1 MDIPWEV
8 INVYFRD
15 NPQFL
20 VKHHLDSYNSFFYQ
34 QLPQIFKE
42 NNPIRLR
49 QGQDPTTGQYKYE
62 CNLYLGGRDG
72 SKIYL
77 GKPIIYD
84 NDDNMHFMYPNEA
97 RLRNMTYGLS
107 IHYDVDVEFFVVG
120 EDGTRKESEIS
131 LPKIY
136 LGRFPIMLQSKLC
149 ILNGLAPSVRFN
161 MGECKNDPGGYFII
175 DGKEKVIICQEKFA
189 NNTLNVRDK
198 VNDIYSHAAEI
209 RSVSEDASKPTRTLA
224 IRIVA
229 PTESLT
235 NNQIVVNIPNIRK
248 PVPLFIVMRALG
260 IISDKEII
268 KYCLLDIEDNDHYVD
283 LFRPSIHDAGY
294 IFTQQTAL
302 EYMRLLTKQKT
313 VNSVLNI
320 LSNYFLPHI
329 GELNF
334 NEKALYLG
342 YMVKRLLLVFTKEEK
357 ATNRDS
363 YAYKRIEDSGMLI
376 YQLFREYY
384 NLQWH
389 DIYKRIDKEYFYH
402 KPTYQGENFPNLITE
417 NLSLIFSQRIVEE
430 GFRKAFKGNWGAQA
444 HTKRLGVV
452 QDLNRLSFFGF
463 LSHLRKINLP
473 LPGDSAKI
481 IAPRLLG
488 ATQWGMICPIHT
500 PDGGNVGLH
509 KHMSIAAQITTACSG
524 QSIIQWLRIVGLSL
538 LNESKLSYLA
548 KTTKIFV
555 NGAWVGVHRNPQEMV
570 NLMKVYR
577 LNGIIPIYWSIY
589 WHRERREISIW
600 TDAGRLTRP
609 VFYIYNN
616 KISYDATIAKEKIE
630 SGSLD
635 WNECISGFGK
645 KKIDIRNNKC
655 QIVDPVKLY
664 EFGADPIK
672 LRENAGIITYLDVQE
687 EEGALISK
695 EEITPL
701 TTHVEIHP
709 SLILGMMANMIAFP
723 ENNPLPRNLFSC
735 GQSKQAV
742 SLFHSNYQ
750 NRIDKMSVVL
760 NNGQLPIVKSRY
772 LKIITN
778 EEHPYGE
785 NAIVA
790 IACFTGFNVE
800 DAVIFNR
807 AALDRGIFRTTYFT
821 MYEAHEESSKVG
833 DSIIDSKFCN
843 IENENV
849 VGLKP
854 GFDYSHLDE
863 HGLIKENTPINDKT
877 ILIGKSMNSLT
888 SSSTMMDMSK
898 GPKKGQLGMVDKSFM
913 TEGEEGYRLAKI
925 RIREER
931 IPAMGDK
938 FSSRV
943 GQKGTI
949 GLILEEE
956 NMPFTADGL
965 RPDIIV
971 NPHAMPSRMTI
982 GQLIECLMGKACVLY
997 GGFGDCTAWVNKG
1010 PKDKQFGKMLT
1021 RQGFHSSGT
1030 EVLYNGMT
1038 GEQLEA
1044 SIYIGPTYYMRLKHM
1059 VKDKINYRTRGPR
1072 TALTRQTIGGR
1083 AKDGGLR
1090 IGEMDRDVIIGH
1102 GMSGFLNESFLA
1114 RGDEFYVA
1122 ICNKTGTIAIY
1133 NESKDIFLS
1142 PMADG
1147 PIKFVTNKDES
1158 LNIVNISRFGRSF
1171 SIVRVPYAFKLLYQE
1186 LQAMNI
1192 QIRIITD
1199 ANVDQLTSLKK
1210 GDDIRKLTG
1219 WNTIKQVSEETRK
1232 ILGKIKPMKPPPRPA
1247 PRVRPPP
1254 PKKEPEPAK
1263 TGQIREIA
1271 IPAGK
1276 NPGDILL
1283 VDIDDNTQ
1291 VEIEVPEGVTE
1302 GDILEFEIPPPKS
1315 IFYNPKEDQ
1324 HLEGEAPTG
1333 TNRFAPP
1340 GVTPPA
1346 PESESSEEE
1355 EEDDPK
1361 YEASQP
1367 IDSTDSPEYIVN
1379 SPDYTKA
1386 ASLDDPEPVPDSNL
1400 LTTIEQNKT
1409 DEEESEGGGET
1420 KKIN

>member
-1 MDIPWEV
+1 
-8 INVYFRD
+8 
-15 NPQFL
+15 
-20 VKHHLDSYNSFFYQ
+20 
-34 QLPQIFKE
+34 
-42 NNPIRLR
+42 
-49 QGQDPTTGQYKYE
+49 
-62 CNLYLGGRDG
+62 
-72 SKIYL
+72 
-77 GKPIIYD
+77 
-84 NDDNMHFMYPNEA
+84 
-97 RLRNMTYGLS
+97 
-107 IHYDVDVEFFVVG
+107 
-120 EDGTRKESEIS
+120 
-131 LPKIY
+131 
-136 LGRFPIMLQSKLC
+136 
-149 ILNGLAPSVRFN
+149 
-161 MGECKNDPGGYFII
+161 
-175 DGKEKVIICQEKFA
+175 
-189 NNTLNVRDK
+189 
-198 VNDIYSHAAEI
+198 
-209 RSVSEDASKPTRTLA
+209 
-224 IRIVA
+224 
-229 PTESLT
+229 
-235 NNQIVVNIPNIRK
+235 
-248 PVPLFIVMRALG
+248 
-260 IISDKEII
+260 
-268 KYCLLDIEDNDHYVD
+268 
-283 LFRPSIHDAGY
+283 
-294 IFTQQTAL
+294 
-302 EYMRLLTKQKT
+302 
-313 VNSVLNI
+313 
-320 LSNYFLPHI
+320 
-329 GELNF
+329 
-334 NEKALYLG
+334 
-342 YMVKRLLLVFTKEEK
+342 
-357 ATNRDS
+357 
-363 YAYKRIEDSGMLI
+363 
-376 YQLFREYY
+376 
-384 NLQWH
+384 
-389 DIYKRIDKEYFYH
+389 
-402 KPTYQGENFPNLITE
+402 
-417 NLSLIFSQRIVEE
+417 
-430 GFRKAFKGNWGAQA
+430 
-444 HTKRLGVV
+444 
-452 QDLNRLSFFGF
+452 
-463 LSHLRKINLP
+463 
-473 LPGDSAKI
+473 
-481 IAPRLLG
+481 
-488 ATQWGMICPIHT
+488 
-500 PDGGNVGLH
+500 
-509 KHMSIAAQITTACSG
+509 
-524 QSIIQWLRIVGLSL
+524 
-538 LNESKLSYLA
+538 
-548 KTTKIFV
+548 
-555 NGAWVGVHRNPQEMV
+555 
-570 NLMKVYR
+570 
-577 LNGIIPIYWSIY
+577 
-589 WHRERREISIW
+589 
-600 TDAGRLTRP
+600 
-609 VFYIYNN
+609 
-616 KISYDATIAKEKIE
+616 
-630 SGSLD
+630 
-635 WNECISGFGK
+635 
-645 KKIDIRNNKC
+645 
-655 QIVDPVKLY
+655 
-664 EFGADPIK
+664 
-672 LRENAGIITYLDVQE
+672 
-687 EEGALISK
+687 
-695 EEITPL
+695 
-701 TTHVEIHP
+701 
-709 SLILGMMANMIAFP
+709 MANMIAFP

-1409 DEEESEGGGET
+1409 DEEESEGEG
-1420 KKIN
+1420 KQRK